1 MYIRHSLRLLH
12 CQISLRIK
20 IRPKTL
26 QARDER
32 TYALLES
39 LAAKLS
45 VPISVEEYLPALDEE
60 QEGMLEYKGQNE
72 ESLFEDI
79 MGVIGAILE
88 MDKETLYDMSE
99 ELRKNLEMVIEM
111 GMLPKDMV
119 EALADKLGL

>member
-1 MYIRHSLRLLH
+1 MYIRHFLRRLH

-20 IRPKTL
+20 IRPKAL
-26 QARDER
+26 QVRDER

-60 QEGMLEYKGQNE
+60 QEDMFEYKGQNE

-88 MDKETLYDMSE
+88 MDKETFYDMPE

-111 GMLPKDMV
+111 GMLPEDMV